1 MLTKNFKKKDGLCE
15 VTFATYAPSHVN
27 GVSVCGDFNHWTPG
41 SNAMARKYD
50 GRFEATVAL
59 PVGLSYK
66 FKYLRDDHAWVN
78 DDNADSYFTHGDGN
92 TDSVV
97 DTTLPGE
104 VGRRATST
112 APAKPAAKKKAVGKK
127 KAAKKK
133 TAKKKGAAKKK
144 AD

>member
-1 MLTKNFKKKDGLCE
+1 MLTKKFKKKKNLCE

-41 SNAMARKYD
+41 KHAMARKED
-50 GRFEATVAL
+50 GRFEITVAL

-97 DTTLPGE
+97 DTTVPGE
-104 VGRRATST
+104 VDRRATSV
-112 APAKPAAKKKAVGKK
+112 PPVKPAAKKAAKKKASAKK

-133 TAKKKGAAKKK
+133 AAKKK

>member
-1 MLTKNFKKKDGLCE
+1 MLTKKFKKKDGLCE

-41 SNAMARKYD
+41 KNSMARKDD
-50 GRFEATVAL
+50 GRFEITIAL
-59 PVGLSYK
+59 PLGLSYK

-97 DTTLPGE
+97 DTTVPGE
-104 VGRRATST
+104 VGRRATSA
-112 APAKPAAKKKAVGKK
+112 APAAPAAKKKAASKKKAAPKK

-133 TAKKKGAAKKK
+133 AAAKKK
-144 AD
+144 